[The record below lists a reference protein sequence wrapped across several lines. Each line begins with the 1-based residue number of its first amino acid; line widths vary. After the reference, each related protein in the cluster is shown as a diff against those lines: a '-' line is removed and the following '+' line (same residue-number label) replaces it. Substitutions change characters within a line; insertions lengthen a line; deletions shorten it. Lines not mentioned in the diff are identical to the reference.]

1 MGNYELIHANVLE
14 WAKNYKGAKFH
25 AIMCDPPYHLTE
37 ITKRFGKS
45 DSKPAQFGKD
55 GAFGRVSRG
64 FMGTLWDA
72 GGLVFD
78 AGTWETIAQHLHPGG
93 FMMAFAGTRGYH
105 RMATAIEDAGFIIHP
120 ALGYAFG
127 SGFPKATRVD
137 DQIDSAAGKV
147 QAKIGER
154 TLTGTAATSI
164 NGGKGHAGK
173 MVGVSSV
180 GATRDIDILAPATD
194 LAAAWSGHRYGL
206 QAVKP
211 AFEFICVAQK
221 PFEQVSCESIRAVTG
236 WDHWCTTTEL
246 AHSTDKEI
254 ARWNA
259 LQAKWGIELPATGSV
274 YQIARKALHDGVQSD
289 IEYWRDDVLLHTVNV
304 KPFRAWA
311 TDNSVACMLVT
322 RGAGALNIDH
332 SRIGNDTWTRIDRTP
347 SSGLGNNAFVSA
359 TTYEKRID
367 QERTSTGRWPANL
380 ILQHDPLC
388 QRIGVRQIRGSR
400 LDHDCSTNSPQ
411 LSGLGT
417 IHKVGH
423 TDDQGFEQVDEWQCA
438 ESCAVY
444 RLGLQ
449 SGEQK
454 DGVAVNRNRNGKKS
468 NHVYSGGWV
477 CENDDVGYGDTGTA
491 ARYFFNSDFMYERL
505 EDADPVIYRAKAST
519 AERDAGLD
527 ELPTITVDDGRAK
540 PIDNPHLRGETGRKN
555 PHPTLKPVSLVKHL
569 ASLLL
574 PPDMY
579 AGERRLLVPFAGVA
593 SEMIGALLAG
603 WDHVTGIELEEKHV
617 KVGNIRLSKWTE
629 IAERLRT
636 AEPDVIVK
644 ALTKPRK
651 TVDSGQ
657 RSLFDLDEAA

>member
-1 MGNYELIHANVLE
+1 MGTYELIHSDVLE
-14 WAKNYKGAKFH
+14 WAKNYTGKPFH
-25 AIMCDPPYHLTE
+25 SILCDPPYHLTT
-37 ITKRFGKS
+37 ITDRFSKPG
-45 DSKPAQFGKD
+45 SKPAQFGKD

-64 FMGTLWDA
+64 FMSSDWD
-72 GGLVFD
+72 GGSVAFEPE
-78 AGTWETIAQHLHPGG
+78 TWATIAQHLLPGG
-93 FMMAFAGTRGYH
+93 FMMAFAGSRGYH
-105 RMATAIEDAGFIIHP
+105 RMTCAIEDAGFIIHS

-127 SGFPKATRVD
+127 SGFPKATRVSG
-137 DQIDSAAGKV
+137 QVDSAAGKIPI
-147 QAKIGER
+147 KIG
-154 TLTGTAATSI
+154 TKPQTGAKFALTQALI
-164 NGGKGHAGK
+164 DNGGFNDPD
-173 MVGVSSV
+173 
-180 GATRDIDILAPATD
+180 RDDYDVTAPATD
-194 LAAAWSGHRYGL
+194 LAQAWSGHRYGL
-206 QAVKP
+206 QAIKP

-221 PFEQVSCESIRAVTG
+221 PYEQVSCESIRDVTG
-236 WDHWCTTTEL
+236 WDHWCTVTEL
-246 AHSTDKEI
+246 TRNTDKEI
-254 ARWNA
+254 ARWNT

-289 IEYWRDDVLLHTVNV
+289 IQYWCDDVLLHTVNV

-505 EDADPVIYRAKAST
+505 EDADPVIYHAKAST

-555 PHPTLKPVSLVKHL
+555 PHPTVKAVSLTKHL

-579 AGERRLLVPFAGVA
+579 AGERRLLVPFCGVA

-603 WDHVTGIELEEKHV
+603 WDHVTGIELEEKHI
-617 KVGNIRLSKWTE
+617 KVGNIRLAKWTE

-636 AEPDVIVK
+636 SEPDVIVK